1 MKGDAI
7 GIVVIVGAVVSGPNQ
22 INQIPLIELPVNILK
37 AGQLGRLSK
46 IKIGIILNQCQ
57 FVLPIDQIC

>member
-37 AGQLGRLSK
+37 AGQ
-46 IKIGIILNQCQ
+46 
-57 FVLPIDQIC
+57 PD

>member
-1 MKGDAI
+1 MKGNAI

-46 IKIGIILNQCQ
+46 IKIEIILNQCQ